1 MFRFLTMTAPDL
13 KDEKNRVGPA
23 LFGLRCFLAV
33 VLSYELASAAGLP
46 YPYWAPI
53 SAIVVSQERIGET
66 RTSLVSRVIGT
77 IFGAVVAVAIG
88 KLAPPLGID
97 VATQAA
103 VAVGVCALLA
113 YQRPSFR
120 TSLVTGP
127 IVLLSAPTTDPIE
140 MVGFFRGSEVII
152 GGLVG
157 GGLHYAMDR
166 MAAFLDR
173 VGGKQGNAGASKI
186 TPEE

>member
-1 MFRFLTMTAPDL
+1 MFSFLKTTVQNPRDG
-13 KDEKNRVGPA
+13 KNLVGPA
-23 LFGLRCFLAV
+23 FFGVRCFLAV

-53 SAIVVSQERIGET
+53 SAVVVSQERIGET

-77 IFGAVVAVAIG
+77 IFGAVVAVVIG
-88 KLAPPLGID
+88 KLAPPLGIGA
-97 VATQAA
+97 ATQAA
-103 VAVGVCALLA
+103 VAVGLCALLA

-152 GGLVG
+152 GGFVG
-157 GGLHYAMDR
+157 GGLHYTMERLQAL
-166 MAAFLDR
+166 LDR
-173 VGGKQGNAGASKI
+173 VSAKQGNAGASNGA
-186 TPEE
+186 PEE